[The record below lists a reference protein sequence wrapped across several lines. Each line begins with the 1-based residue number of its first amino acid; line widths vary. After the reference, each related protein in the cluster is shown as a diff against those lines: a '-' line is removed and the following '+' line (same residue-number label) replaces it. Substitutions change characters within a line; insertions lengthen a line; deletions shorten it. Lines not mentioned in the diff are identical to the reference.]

1 MNLRW
6 LILPALVISA
16 RVLAEE
22 PTPLPEDPMGGA
34 RLFQQKGCVR
44 CHAVGEEE
52 SKLGPNL
59 ARIHR
64 RGSLLD
70 VAGAMWNHAPMM
82 HEKMAELHI
91 EPPQLTSQEM
101 ANLIAFLTAYQYYLT
116 QVGKPGD
123 PDKGKEVFAAKNCSK
138 CHSLQRE
145 ADFEKVGPNLRG
157 YAKLSPIQIAQ
168 VMWNHGPAMAEE
180 FYQLG
185 LSQPKFTNDEM
196 ADLLAYL
203 QRAAAP
209 ADAEPVYVQPGS
221 PNRGRTLF
229 EQKGCARC
237 HAIRGV
243 GGLPDVPDL
252 GKRREEL
259 VRSVTEVAGF
269 MWNHGVAMWD
279 KMRERQ
285 VPPVKFQ
292 DNEMAEIISYLYFIN
307 YFDKPGDAARG
318 KELFNKKG
326 CIQCHSVGDKRQ
338 TVGPNLVTSV
348 AVGSPI
354 ETITAMWN
362 HAKTMEPVMRAQGVS
377 WPKFEP
383 GEMADL
389 IEFLYT
395 QHAKPETKT
404 VEAKPPP

>member
-1 MNLRW
+1 MTLRW
-6 LILPALVISA
+6 LIVLALVVSA

-22 PTPLPEDPMGGA
+22 STPLPEDPMAGA

-59 ARIHR
+59 GRIHR

-82 HEKMAELHI
+82 HERMAELHI

-101 ANLIAFLTAYQYYLT
+101 ANLIAFLTAYQYYLA

-123 PDKGKEVFAAKNCSK
+123 PDKGQEVFAAKNCSK
-138 CHSLQRE
+138 CHSLQSE
-145 ADFEKVGPNLRG
+145 ADFEKVGPSLRG

-168 VMWNHGPAMAEE
+168 AMWNHGPAMAEE
-180 FYQLG
+180 FRRLG
-185 LSQPKFTNDEM
+185 LSQAKFTNDEM
-196 ADLLAYL
+196 ANLLAYL

-209 ADAEPVYVQPGS
+209 AGAETIYVQPGS

-229 EQKGCARC
+229 EQKGCAHC

-269 MWNHGVAMWD
+269 MWNHGEAMWD
-279 KMRERQ
+279 KMHERQ
-285 VPPVKFQ
+285 VPAVKFEK
-292 DNEMAEIISYLYFIN
+292 NEMADIISYLYFIN
-307 YFDKPGDAARG
+307 YFDKPGDPARG
-318 KELFNKKG
+318 TTLFATKG
-326 CIQCHSVGDKRQ
+326 CAQCHAITPGTQ
-338 TVGPNLVTSV
+338 LLGPNLST
-348 AVGSPI
+348 AAGVGSPI
-354 ETITAMWN
+354 EIIAAMWN
-362 HAKTMEPVMRAQGVS
+362 HAQAMEPAMRAKGVP

-383 GEMADL
+383 GEMTDV
-389 IEFLYT
+389 IEFIYSVRERPVT
-395 QHAKPETKT
+395 TGTGKK
-404 VEAKPPP
+404 

>member
-1 MNLRW
+1 
-6 LILPALVISA
+6 LIVLALVVSA

-22 PTPLPEDPMGGA
+22 STPLPEDPMAGA

-59 ARIHR
+59 GRIHR

-82 HEKMAELHI
+82 HERMAELHI

-123 PDKGKEVFAAKNCSK
+123 PDKGQEVFAAKNCSK
-138 CHSLQRE
+138 CHSLQSE
-145 ADFEKVGPNLRG
+145 ADFEKVGPSLRG

-168 VMWNHGPAMAEE
+168 AMWNHGPAMTEE
-180 FYQLG
+180 FHRLG

-196 ADLLAYL
+196 ANLLAYL

-209 ADAEPVYVQPGS
+209 AGAETIYVQPGS

-229 EQKGCARC
+229 EQKGCAHC

-269 MWNHGVAMWD
+269 MWNHGEAMWD
-279 KMRERQ
+279 KMHERQ
-285 VPPVKFQ
+285 VPAVKFEK
-292 DNEMAEIISYLYFIN
+292 NEMADIIAYLYFIN
-307 YFDKPGDAARG
+307 YFDKPGDVARG
-318 KELFNKKG
+318 KTLFTRRG
-326 CIQCHSVGDKRQ
+326 CAECH
-338 TVGPNLVTSV
+338 TVTPGVKSLGPNLSTS
-348 AVGSPI
+348 AGVGTSI
-354 ETITAMWN
+354 EIITAMWN
-362 HAKTMEPVMRAQGVS
+362 HAQAMEPVMRVKGVP

-383 GEMADL
+383 GEMTDV
-389 IEFLYT
+389 IEFIYSIRVQPMPIGT
-395 QHAKPETKT
+395 GKK
-404 VEAKPPP
+404 

>member
-1 MNLRW
+1 MKQRW
-6 LILPALVISA
+6 LIVLVLVASA

-22 PTPLPEDPMGGA
+22 PTPLPEDPMAGA

-44 CHAVGEEE
+44 CHAVREEE

-82 HEKMAELHI
+82 HEKMAELRI

-123 PDKGKEVFAAKNCSK
+123 PDKGQEVFADKNCSK
-138 CHSLQRE
+138 CHSLQHE
-145 ADFEKVGPNLRG
+145 ADFEKVGPSLRG
-157 YAKLSPIQIAQ
+157 YAKLSAIQIAQ
-168 VMWNHGPAMAEE
+168 AMWNHGPAMAEE
-180 FYQLG
+180 FHRLG

-209 ADAEPVYVQPGS
+209 ADSEPVYVQPGS

-285 VPPVKFQ
+285 VPVVKFEK
-292 DNEMAEIISYLYFIN
+292 NEMADIISYLYFIN
-307 YFDKPGDAARG
+307 YFDKPGDPARG
-318 KELFNKKG
+318 KTLFARKA
-326 CIQCHSVGDKRQ
+326 CAQCHAFTPGAKSL
-338 TVGPNLVTSV
+338 GPNLSTSEG
-348 AVGSPI
+348 VGSPI
-354 ETITAMWN
+354 EITTAMWN
-362 HAKTMEPVMRAQGVS
+362 HAQAMEPVMRAKGVP
-377 WPKFEP
+377 WPKFEL
-383 GEMADL
+383 GEMTDV
-389 IEFLYT
+389 IEFIYSVRERPMT
-395 QHAKPETKT
+395 TGTGKK
-404 VEAKPPP
+404 

>member
-1 MNLRW
+1 VKLRW
-6 LILPALVISA
+6 LIVLTLVVSA

-22 PTPLPEDPMGGA
+22 PTPLPEDPMAGA

-82 HEKMAELHI
+82 HEKMAELRI

-101 ANLIAFLTAYQYYLT
+101 ANLIAFLTAYQYYLS
-116 QVGKPGD
+116 QVGKPGN
-123 PDKGKEVFAAKNCSK
+123 PGKGQEVFADKNCSK

-145 ADFEKVGPNLRG
+145 ADFEKVGPSLRG

-168 VMWNHGPAMAEE
+168 AMWNHGPAMAEE
-180 FYQLG
+180 FHQLG

-196 ADLLAYL
+196 ANLLAYL
-203 QRAAAP
+203 QRAAAL

-279 KMRERQ
+279 RMRERQ
-285 VPPVKFQ
+285 VPAVKFEK
-292 DNEMAEIISYLYFIN
+292 NEMADIISYLYFIN
-307 YFDKPGDAARG
+307 YFDKPGDPARG
-318 KELFNKKG
+318 KTLFARKG
-326 CIQCHSVGDKRQ
+326 CAQCHAVTPGAQSL
-338 TVGPNLVTSV
+338 GPNLSTS
-348 AVGSPI
+348 ASVGSPI
-354 ETITAMWN
+354 EIITAMWN
-362 HAKTMEPVMRAQGVS
+362 HTLAMEPVMRATGVP

-383 GEMADL
+383 GEMTDV
-389 IEFLYT
+389 IEFIYSVRERPMT
-395 QHAKPETKT
+395 TGTDKK
-404 VEAKPPP
+404 